1 MRRGEE
7 DYEESSGSPELVLI
21 PPRPLWDSA
30 YETLCYALP
39 EWPKWSQQCRLEIAD
54 ALGEAL

>member
-1 MRRGEE
+1 MPKKKRASSICARGGSRGQLLRRGEE

-30 YETLCYALP
+30 YETLCYAPP
-39 EWPKWSQQCRLEIAD
+39 E
-54 ALGEAL
+54 